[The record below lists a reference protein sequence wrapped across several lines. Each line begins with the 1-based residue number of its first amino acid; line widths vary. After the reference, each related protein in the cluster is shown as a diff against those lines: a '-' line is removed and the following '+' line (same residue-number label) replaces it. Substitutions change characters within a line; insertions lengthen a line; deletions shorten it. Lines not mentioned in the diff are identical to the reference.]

1 MGKYGTY
8 KNRMEKFLASP
19 NGKRFFNFAYSWGAA
34 IVVLGALFKLTHL
47 PYANL
52 MLSVGMGIEVVMF
65 FISAFDYPS
74 KEYKW
79 EEVFPVLDDKNGMNP
94 SVGSG
99 LAAPLSGV
107 SISNTYGRDTSLSQQ
122 PIPLSE
128 SEAKAAVGIPPQI
141 DLSEE
146 DTRMLSASIQKLGAA
161 TEQLSRVA
169 ELSDSTRAYLGQ
181 LDELAANMKE
191 FSEATSALTR
201 VSNTLL
207 GSYQSVSGEQGGVLD
222 HSKGYV
228 YQMESLNKNL
238 SGLNTIY
245 EIQLKSI
252 SSQINTIEQ
261 INAGLNRIRE
271 MYDNTSTDY
280 CEESEKMTQLMAA
293 LNAVYYRMLDAMNMR
308 SGGGVNQPPQPEM

>member
-1 MGKYGTY
+1 MGKYGAY

-34 IVVLGALFKLTHL
+34 IVVLGALFKLTHM

-52 MLSVGMGIEVVMF
+52 MLSVGMGIEVIMF

-79 EEVFPVLDDKNGMNP
+79 EEVFPVLDEKNGTGA
-94 SVGSG
+94 SVGNG
-99 LAAPLSGV
+99 LADPTSVISSSNVYGRNTSFNQQSN
-107 SISNTYGRDTSLSQQ
+107 SISNDQ
-122 PIPLSE
+122 
-128 SEAKAAVGIPPQI
+128 AKAASGIPTHI
-141 DLSEE
+141 DLTEE
-146 DTRMLSASIQKLGAA
+146 DSRTLSASIQKLGAA

-169 ELSDSTRAYLGQ
+169 ELSDSTRAYLVQ

-207 GSYQSVSGEQGGVLD
+207 ASYQSVSGEQGGVLD

-293 LNAVYYRMLDAMNMR
+293 LNAVYYRMLEAMNMR
-308 SGGGVNQPPQPEM
+308 TGGGMNQPPQSGM

>member
-1 MGKYGTY
+1 MGKYGAY

-34 IVVLGALFKLTHL
+34 IVVLGALFKLTHM

-52 MLSVGMGIEVVMF
+52 MLTIGMGIEVIMF

-79 EEVFPVLDDKNGMNP
+79 EEVFPVLDEKNTTGE
-94 SVGSG
+94 SVGNG
-99 LAAPLSGV
+99 LADSASVISASNVYAQNTSLNQQSN
-107 SISNTYGRDTSLSQQ
+107 SISDNQ
-122 PIPLSE
+122 
-128 SEAKAAVGIPPQI
+128 AKAAVGIPSQI
-141 DLSEE
+141 DLTEE
-146 DTRMLSASIQKLGAA
+146 DSRTLSASIQKLGAA

-169 ELSDSTRAYLGQ
+169 ELSSSTRAYLVQ
-181 LDELAANMKE
+181 LDELAENMKE

-207 GSYQSVSGEQGGVLD
+207 ASYQSVSGEQGGVID

-245 EIQLKSI
+245 EIQLKGI

-261 INAGLNRIRE
+261 INAGLNRIKE

-293 LNAVYYRMLDAMNMR
+293 LNAVYYRMLEAMNMR
-308 SGGGVNQPPQPEM
+308 TGGGMNQPSQPGI